1 MKIFL
6 PCIYIKPDD
15 DIKKQFNEKIKLS
28 LQKLLKV
35 FGKGS
40 VLIIRVAELIGNKN
54 GNKLRLYYYQKL
66 MLLLATCSFRE
77 STGKKH
83 SRKEKNP
90 QLTIT

>member
-28 LQKLLKV
+28 LRKLLKA

-54 GNKLRLYYYQKL
+54 GKFHLYYYQKL
-66 MLLLATCSFRE
+66 MLLLATCSLRE

-83 SRKEKNP
+83 SRKVKNP

>member
-28 LQKLLKV
+28 LRKLLKA

-54 GNKLRLYYYQKL
+54 ENKLRLYYYQKL